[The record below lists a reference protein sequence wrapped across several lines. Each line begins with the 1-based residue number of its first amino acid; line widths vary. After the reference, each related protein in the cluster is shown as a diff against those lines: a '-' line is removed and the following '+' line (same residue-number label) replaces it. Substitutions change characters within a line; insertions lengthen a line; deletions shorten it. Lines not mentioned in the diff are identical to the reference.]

1 MNKLMRK
8 SYFYFETVLH
18 DNFILLIC
26 NYVKLLNKSIFYP
39 VNIFIST
46 EDSIAEKLLL
56 FKINL
61 LLFTTYCS
69 SKLYFIENVL
79 GKRFK
84 FHSNLDFKN
93 SFLNYSP
100 SYNHQFLQ
108 IFVNFCKYLVSGSP
122 IVISCIVNQSLWYN
136 RWLMGD

>member
-1 MNKLMRK
+1 M
-8 SYFYFETVLH
+8 FF
-18 DNFILLIC
+18 D
-26 NYVKLLNKSIFYP
+26 

-69 SKLYFIENVL
+69 SKLYFIENFL

-93 SFLNYSP
+93 SFLNCCP
-100 SYNHQFLQ
+100 SYNHKFLQ
-108 IFVNFCKYLVSGSP
+108 VFVDFCKYLFSVSP
-122 IVISCIVNQSLWYN
+122 IVISCIVNQSLWCN
-136 RWLMGD
+136 RRLMGD